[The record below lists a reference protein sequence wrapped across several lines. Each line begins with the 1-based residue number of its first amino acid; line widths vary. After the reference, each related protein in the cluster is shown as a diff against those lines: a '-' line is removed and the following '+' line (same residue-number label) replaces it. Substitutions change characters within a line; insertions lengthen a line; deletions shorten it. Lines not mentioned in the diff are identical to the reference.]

1 MAKIDKIVEL
11 IEKLREELK
20 VNYKMSGVFEERR
33 KALNIKTPEY
43 PEGLNDGVIQMKEYF
58 IEELKELKEYYNDN
72 K

>member
-20 VNYKMSGVFEERR
+20 VNYKMSGIFEERR
-33 KALNIKTPEY
+33 KTLNIKTPEY

-58 IEELKELKEYYNDN
+58 IKELEELKEYYSYE
-72 K
+72 

>member
-33 KALNIKTPEY
+33 KTLNIKTPEY
-43 PEGLNDGVIQMKEYF
+43 PEELNDGVI
-58 IEELKELKEYYNDN
+58 
-72 K
+72 

>member
-20 VNYKMSGVFEERR
+20 VNYKMSSVFEERR

-58 IEELKELKEYYNDN
+58 IKELEELKEYYSYE
-72 K
+72 

>member
-33 KALNIKTPEY
+33 KTLNIKTPEY
-43 PEGLNDGVIQMKEYF
+43 PEGFNDGVIQMKEYF
-58 IEELKELKEYYNDN
+58 IKELEELKEYYSYE
-72 K
+72 